1 MQEDPN
7 KELLDQE
14 EVIEQLLDEGKVE
27 AAAKILS
34 EFDEIEAPEEED
46 GYDAIAH
53 EE

>member
-1 MQEDPN
+1 MEDPN

-27 AAAKILS
+27 AAAEILR
-34 EFDEIEAPEEED
+34 EFDEIEPPEEED